1 MNRRLPS
8 LAVLGAIAVSGC
20 GDKPEASAPA
30 SLVVTAPAP
39 LEAIPPVSEALAV
52 RAAGKGTLF
61 EKLPAVETGIDFV
74 HRWEPRTEHERQLL
88 KTGFAGGGVA
98 LADYDGDGRCDVFL
112 TRQHGGSRLYRNL
125 GGWKFEDVTEQ
136 CGIGKWDAL
145 TTGAAWA
152 DLDNDGDPDLTVLG
166 YRAENAIFLNHGGA
180 FARAPQSVRL
190 AHEGANVKV
199 VFADYDG
206 DGDLDAYL
214 VTNRVEPEAP
224 VEPKYEGEPGR
235 YRVPKEFDELVGVIN
250 LPDRQQFVKAGQYDH
265 LYRNELK
272 ETGALA
278 FTDVS
283 AAAGIRGNYHGLDA
297 IWWDANHDGRPD
309 LYVANDFTDP
319 DQFYRNN
326 GDGTFTDVAL
336 ESLPHTPW
344 FSMGAVTADF
354 DGDGL
359 FDLLVTDMS
368 ATSHYREKMSMGAMD
383 AVAWFLDTAEPR
395 QYMRNAL
402 FVNSGTPRFM
412 EAAHLSGLASSD
424 WTWSVK
430 AGDYDNDGREDVFF
444 TNGFTRDYNDSDFAE
459 KLKAQGITGADAW
472 MQAPELREKNL
483 AFRNEG
489 GLKFTNVSAAWGVD
503 EQGISFGAA
512 QGDLDGDGDLD
523 LVVNNFGEGVSVLRN
538 GGTKG
543 KGLTLQ
549 LRGQRSNRDGFG
561 ARVEVRTASGMQ
573 MRYFNP
579 GGGFM
584 SADEPALHFGL
595 GAESV
600 AESVTVHWPSGL
612 VQRLE
617 KLAAGRRYVITEGGA
632 PEAAVKAEPPMF
644 TPSPLL
650 AEAVHKEANYDD
662 FARQPLLPNRLS
674 RLGPCM
680 AMADVD
686 GDGLADVFL
695 GGAAGQAG
703 QLWRRTANGF
713 AKVSTTAFDRA
724 ADCED
729 TDCAFFDA
737 DGDGDQDL
745 FVVSG
750 GVESDEGSPFQRDHL
765 YLNDGRGNFTDGE
778 LPNLRDSGGAVAVAD
793 FDKDGDQD
801 VFVGGRVVPGAW
813 PRPGA
818 SRFLRN
824 EGGGKFVEVPMPQ
837 FERIGMVTDAL
848 AADADG
854 DGLAD
859 LLLAIEYG
867 PLRLLRNAGGW
878 NFTEA
883 TEAAGLAQLSGWWLS
898 LAAADVDGDGDLDFA
913 AGNLGLN
920 TKYHPSAEK
929 PQLCFFGDFDGSGEP
944 QIVEAKT
951 SGAGLLPVRGR
962 SCSSQAM
969 PFLRSKFTTYHAFA
983 LASLQDI
990 YTPEKLDA
998 SLRLEATVAASG
1010 LLFNNR
1016 GKFVFREMPRMAQ
1029 TSPARSAV
1037 FFDADQDGKPDLFL
1051 AQNFFSPQRETGRMD
1066 GGLGLLMIGDGTGG
1080 FTPLRAD
1087 RSGIVIPQDMAAALA
1102 ADVNG
1107 DHRADLVVAINAG
1120 PVSVHH
1126 RQAEHNNTGE

>member
-1 MNRRLPS
+1 MATE
-8 LAVLGAIAVSGC
+8 LAA
-20 GDKPEASAPA
+20 
-30 SLVVTAPAP
+30 
-39 LEAIPPVSEALAV
+39 
-52 RAAGKGTLF
+52 RAAGKGSAMF
-61 EKLPAVETGIDFV
+61 QKLMPAECGIDFV
-74 HRWEPRTEHERQLL
+74 HQWEPRTEHEKQLL

-112 TRQHGGSRLYRNL
+112 TRPHGGCRLYRNL
-125 GGWKFEDVTEQ
+125 GGWRFEDVTEK
-136 CGIGKWDAL
+136 CGIGTWDAL
-145 TTGAAWA
+145 ATGSAWA
-152 DLDNDGDPDLTVLG
+152 DLDNDGDLDLTVLS
-166 YRAENAIFLNHGGA
+166 YRAENVIFLNNGGA
-180 FARAPQSVRL
+180 FTRAPQSVRL
-190 AHEGANVKV
+190 AHQGANVKV
-199 VFADYDG
+199 AFADYDG

-214 VTNRVEPEAP
+214 VTNRVEPDAP
-224 VEPKYEGEPGR
+224 VEPKYTGTPGN
-235 YRVPKEFDELVGVIN
+235 YRVPPEFDELVGVIQ
-250 LPDRQQFVKAGQYDH
+250 LPDHQQFVKAGQYDH

-283 AAAGIRGNYHGLDA
+283 AAAGIRGNYHGLDV
-297 IWWDANHDGRPD
+297 IWWDADHDGRPD

-319 DQFYRNN
+319 DQFWRNN

-336 ESLPHTPW
+336 ASLPHTPW

-354 DGDGL
+354 DADGL

-412 EAAHLSGLASSD
+412 EAAHMSGLASSD

-430 AGDYDNDGREDVFF
+430 AGDYDNDGREDVFV

-503 EQGISFGAA
+503 EQAISFGAA

-523 LVVNNFGEGVSVLRN
+523 LVVNNFGEAVSVLRN
-538 GGTKG
+538 EGAEGR
-543 KGLTLQ
+543 GLTLE
-549 LRGQRSNRDGFG
+549 LRGQKSSRSGYG
-561 ARVEVRTASGMQ
+561 ARVEVNSAGGSQR
-573 MRYFNP
+573 RYFNP
-579 GGGFM
+579 GNGFM

-595 GAESV
+595 GNDAVVEAAV
-600 AESVTVHWPSGL
+600 IHWPSGL
-612 VQRLE
+612 VQQLE
-617 KLAAGRRYVITEGGA
+617 KLEAGRRYVITEGGA
-632 PEAAVKAEPPMF
+632 AEPAAKLEPAMF
-644 TPSPLL
+644 APSPVL

-662 FARQPLLPNRLS
+662 FAHQPLLPNRVS
-674 RLGPCM
+674 RLGPCL

-703 QLWRRTANGF
+703 QLFRRTAQGF
-713 AKVSTTAFDRA
+713 AKVATTAFDRA
-724 ADCED
+724 AECED
-729 TDCAFFDA
+729 TGCAFFDA

-765 YLNDGRGNFTDGE
+765 YINDGRGNFTDGE
-778 LPNLRDSGGAVAVAD
+778 LPNLRDSGGPVAVAD
-793 FDKDGDQD
+793 FDKDGDSD
-801 VFVGGRVVPGAW
+801 VFVGGRVLPGAW

-818 SRFLRN
+818 SRFLSN
-824 EGGGKFVEVPMPQ
+824 DGKGRFTEVPMP
-837 FERIGMVTDAL
+837 EYEKPGMVTDAL
-848 AADADG
+848 AADVDG
-854 DGLAD
+854 DGLTD

-867 PLRLLRNAGGW
+867 PLRLLRNAGAW
-878 NFTEA
+878 KFTDA
-883 TEAAGLAQLSGWWLS
+883 TQDAGLANLSGWWMS

-913 AGNLGLN
+913 AGNFGQN
-920 TKYHPSAEK
+920 TKYHPTAEK
-929 PQLCFFGDFDGSGEP
+929 PQLCFYGDFDGSGDA

-962 SCSSQAM
+962 SCSSHAM
-969 PFLRSKFTTYHAFA
+969 PFLRSKFSTYHAFA
-983 LASLQDI
+983 SASLQDI
-990 YTPEKLDA
+990 YTQEKLGA
-998 SLRLEATVAASG
+998 SLRLEVTTVASG
-1010 LLFNNR
+1010 LLLND
-1016 GKFVFREMPRMAQ
+1016 GKGRFEFRELPRMAQ
-1029 TSPARSAV
+1029 MSPARAMV
-1037 FFDADQDGKPDLFL
+1037 FFDANADAKLDLFM

-1066 GGLGLLMIGDGTGG
+1066 GGLGLLMLGDGKGG
-1080 FTPLRAD
+1080 FTPVRAD
-1087 RSGIVIPQDMAAALA
+1087 RSGIVVPRDMGAVRA

-1107 DHRADLVVAINAG
+1107 DSRADLIIATNDG
-1120 PVSVHH
+1120 PVEVFIAW
-1126 RQAEHNNTGE
+1126 AEK